1 MRFLLLFLKSTV
13 WTKLGPASYQFAV
26 DNLGWLPQISQGQ
39 KEQDRAPMR
48 GLPEETPALADLV
61 AVIPKTICIRSPK
74 SFLWLRDWLFHMRL
88 KTELVVHERI
98 PVDIWWQEKC
108 LPQFPSPLGRT
119 PVSKRE
125 AEVPSCCLIFSGTC
139 ISEHLGLLSLP
150 EFFFVFA
157 LHISYIQLNPCW
169 RCHVNS
175 LLRCCLG
182 TSISRSKYQLNGL
195 EWSMG

>member
-1 MRFLLLFLKSTV
+1 
-13 WTKLGPASYQFAV
+13 
-26 DNLGWLPQISQGQ
+26 
-39 KEQDRAPMR
+39 MR

-88 KTELVVHERI
+88 KTELVVRERF
-98 PVDIWWQEKC
+98 PVDIWWQKKS
-108 LPQFPSPLGRT
+108 LPQFSFPPGRT

-157 LHISYIQLNPCW
+157 LHISYSQLSPCW
-169 RCHVNS
+169 RYHVNN

-182 TSISRSKYQLNGL
+182 TSISRPKYQLKWSRVVYGVGL
-195 EWSMG
+195 IPGSSDHVHIQNSLREVNVLQHKTFKGPEIQKNDQMTGSF